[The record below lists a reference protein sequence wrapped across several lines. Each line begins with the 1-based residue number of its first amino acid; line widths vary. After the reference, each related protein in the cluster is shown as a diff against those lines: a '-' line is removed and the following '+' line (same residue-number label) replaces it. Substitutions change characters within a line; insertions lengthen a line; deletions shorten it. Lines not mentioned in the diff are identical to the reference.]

1 MRLSFDT
8 IERRLPRLTHR
19 ISSHYS
25 TLAFLVGFVWDN
37 LTLTRVDL
45 WLNHVGLLVYL
56 AIAGVGIILINASRA
71 SQPAYLT
78 RYAPWYPLAVQFAF
92 GGLFSGY
99 FVFYSR
105 SASLAASW
113 PFLFFLAALLVGN
126 EFLRERYHRLLLQ
139 VGVLYVA
146 LFSYAIFAVP
156 VVLRSVGTGVFLLSG
171 LVGLAMAAFFLALLS
186 LVLMERFRAL
196 VRHVAISIIAIYV
209 LFNAFYF
216 LNIIPPLPLSL
227 KDIGI
232 YHGVERMEGGGYRV
246 LAEASRRALLPW
258 PRHARTLH
266 LAPDGTLY
274 CFSSVFAPTRTS
286 THIYHSWEYKDARTG
301 EWVLA
306 TRVPFSITGGRD
318 GGYRGFSF
326 KSALFPGRWR
336 CDVETERGA
345 LIGRRTFR
353 IVETDVPPALVERDG

>member
-1 MRLSFDT
+1 MKSFFGT
-8 IERRLPRLTHR
+8 LARRFSRATRFFSAHF
-19 ISSHYS
+19 S
-25 TLAFLVGFVWDN
+25 TLALLAGFVWDN

-45 WLNHVGLLVYL
+45 WLNHIGLLIYL
-56 AIAGVGIILINASRA
+56 ALAGVGIILINASRA
-71 SQPAYLT
+71 SQPACLT
-78 RYAPWYPLAVQFAF
+78 RYAFWYPIAVQFAF

-105 SASLAASW
+105 SGSLPASW
-113 PFLFFLAALLVGN
+113 PFLFFLAAILVSN

-139 VGVLYVA
+139 VGILYIA

-171 LVGLAMAAFFLALLS
+171 LVSLAMAAFFLALLS
-186 LVLMERFRAL
+186 LVLTERFRAL
-196 VRHVAISIIAIYV
+196 VRRVAILIIAIYA

-216 LNIIPPLPLSL
+216 LNVIPPLPLSL
-227 KDIGI
+227 KDIGV
-232 YHGVERMEGGGYRV
+232 YHRVEKTDGGGYRV
-246 LAEASRRALLPW
+246 LAEAPRRAWLPW
-258 PRHARTLH
+258 PRHDRTLY
-266 LAPDGTLY
+266 LAPGGTLY
-274 CFSSVFAPTRTS
+274 CFSSVFAPTAITTR
-286 THIYHSWEYKDARTG
+286 IFHSWEYKDARTG
-301 EWVLA
+301 KWAQA

-326 KSALFPGRWR
+326 KSALFPGHWR

-353 IVETDVPPALVERDG
+353 IVETDTLPKLVEREE

>member
-1 MRLSFDT
+1 MKNSFAALIT
-8 IERRLPRLTHR
+8 RFPRCAR
-19 ISSHYS
+19 FVSAHYS
-25 TLAFLVGFVWDN
+25 TLAFLAGFVWDN

-45 WLNHVGLLVYL
+45 WLNHIGLLFYL
-56 AIAGVGIILINASRA
+56 VVVAVGIILINASRA

-78 RYAPWYPLAVQFAF
+78 RYAFWYPPAVQFAF

-105 SASLAASW
+105 SGSLSASW

-171 LVGLAMAAFFLALLS
+171 LVSLGLAALFLALLAF
-186 LVLMERFRAL
+186 VATERFRVL
-196 VRHVAISIIAIYV
+196 VRRVALLVIAIYV

-232 YHGVERMEGGGYRV
+232 YHGVDRVPGVGYR
-246 LAEASRRALLPW
+246 LFAEAPQRAWLPW
-258 PRHARTLH
+258 QHDRTLH
-266 LAPDGTLY
+266 LRAGGTLY
-274 CFSSVFAPTRTS
+274 CFSSVFAPTAIRTR
-286 THIYHSWEYKDARTG
+286 IYHSWEYKDADTG
-301 EWVLA
+301 AWVQS
-306 TRVPFSITGGRD
+306 TRVPFPITGGRD
-318 GGYRGFSF
+318 GGYRGFSL
-326 KSALFPGRWR
+326 KGALFPGRWR

-345 LIGRRTFR
+345 LIGRRTFH
-353 IVETDVPPALVERDG
+353 IVEVTTEPARVWHER